1 VAFEAVHPHGSE
13 ARLALYLYMATGAS
27 RIDGVR
33 LGFKNI
39 AEDGKIYLS
48 RSKTKVGRGSTI
60 PAFLGEE
67 LERLP
72 KDDECFLMTKYGH
85 PFSEK
90 AFENKFKKWATKAGI
105 PQSTIHDLR
114 KIIAVKLATSGA
126 NKHEI
131 AAWLAHDGTQTV
143 DVYTK
148 DVERDRL
155 IENAQK
161 RLGWKPFNLELSS
174 PNSLPTGN
182 KPLKVKEQIRKWQPV
197 GESNPS
203 FQVENLA
210 S

>member
-1 VAFEAVHPHGSE
+1 MNLENVELTERKKLTKAYPVVIVGNPGCGKS
-13 ARLALYLYMATGAS
+13 AS
-27 RIDGVR
+27 VEF
-33 LGFKNI
+33 LP
-39 AEDGKIYLS
+39 EDEKQ
-48 RSKTKVGRGSTI
+48 RTI
-60 PAFLGEE
+60 IFDMENKG
-67 LERLP
+67 LP
-72 KDDECFLMTKYGH
+72 EDDECFLMTKYGH

-105 PQSTIHDLR
+105 PQCTIHGLR

-161 RLGWKPFNLELSS
+161 RLGWKPFNLASSS
-174 PNSLPTGN
+174 PNSPPILSQLG
-182 KPLKVKEQIRKWQPV
+182 I
-197 GESNPS
+197 SH
-203 FQVENLA
+203 
-210 S
+210 